1 MEFEAFFQK
10 KIWPGLLYMSGVNS
24 SAIRFV
30 ICLVA
35 NCAGLVGGK
44 IRRNDWLFFTLWH
57 SKFIASNNFVI
68 RERSTYTKADKTYHF
83 LSISIFFSWAGVAAS
98 LHNLLFCVQQL
109 VICRM
114 RYIIP
119 PIMLLSLIFDGR
131 IIDFFPFW
139 KSPKPTL
146 QTRGTLLVIVL
157 HPFLLH
163 PKYRNWWFYHN

>member
-1 MEFEAFFQK
+1 M
-10 KIWPGLLYMSGVNS
+10 LLDLSFAWWQIVQGWW
-24 SAIRFV
+24 
-30 ICLVA
+30 
-35 NCAGLVGGK
+35 GK

-83 LSISIFFSWAGVAAS
+83 LSISTFSSRAGVAAS

-146 QTRGTLLVIVL
+146 QTRGTRLVIVL
-157 HPFLLH
+157 HPFYCILSTQLMIL
-163 PKYRNWWFYHN
+163 PPLNSPSLK

>member
-1 MEFEAFFQK
+1 MLQV
-10 KIWPGLLYMSGVNS
+10 ILRNSIHHLYMSGVNS

-44 IRRNDWLFFTLWH
+44 LGEMIGCFFTLWH

-68 RERSTYTKADKTYHF
+68 RERSTYYTKADKTYHF
-83 LSISIFFSWAGVAAS
+83 LSISTFSSWAGVAAS
-98 LHNLLFCVQQL
+98 LHNLLFSVQQL

-139 KSPKPTL
+139 KCPKPTL
-146 QTRGTLLVIVL
+146 QTRGTRLVIVL
-157 HPFLLH
+157 HPFYCILSTAIDD
-163 PKYRNWWFYHN
+163 FTTI